1 MWLVIRFFRVK
12 GSSMLPSF
20 KPGQIVFAR
29 KTRNLSINDVVVLK
43 THDNSQIIK
52 RISKIQNREIRVSG
66 DNSEYDSRY
75 YSQKFNSDSVLGK
88 VFFKI

>member
-1 MWLVIRFFRVK
+1 VIRLFRVK
-12 GSSMLPSF
+12 GSSMLPSL

-29 KTRNLSINDVVVLK
+29 KTRNLFVNDVVVLK
-43 THDNSQIIK
+43 TDENSRIIK
-52 RISKIQNREIRVSG
+52 RISKIQNREITVSG

>member
-1 MWLVIRFFRVK
+1 VIRLFRVK

-29 KTRNLSINDVVVLK
+29 KTRNLFVNDVVVLK
-43 THDNSQIIK
+43 TDDNSRIIK

>member
-1 MWLVIRFFRVK
+1 
-12 GSSMLPSF
+12 MLPNF
-20 KPGQIVFAR
+20 KPGQVVFTR
-29 KTRNLSINDVVVLK
+29 RTRNLSVNDVVVLK

-52 RISKIQNREIRVSG
+52 RISKIQDREIRVLG

-88 VFFKI
+88 VSFKI

>member
-1 MWLVIRFFRVK
+1 
-12 GSSMLPSF
+12 MLPNF

-29 KTRNLSINDVVVLK
+29 KTRNLSVNDVVVLK

-52 RISKIQNREIRVSG
+52 RISKIQDREIRVYG
-66 DNSEYDSRY
+66 DNSEYDSEY
-75 YSQKFNSDSVLGK
+75 YSQKFNSDSVLAK

>member
-1 MWLVIRFFRVK
+1 
-12 GSSMLPSF
+12 MLPNF

-29 KTRNLSINDVVVLK
+29 KTRNLSVNDVVVLK

-52 RISKIQNREIRVSG
+52 RISKIQDREIWVYG
-66 DNSEYDSRY
+66 DNSEYDSEY
-75 YSQKFNSDSVLGK
+75 YSQKFNFDSVLGK

>member
-1 MWLVIRFFRVK
+1 
-12 GSSMLPSF
+12 MLPNF

-29 KTRNLSINDVVVLK
+29 KTRNLSVNDVVVLK

-52 RISKIQNREIRVSG
+52 RISKIQDREIRVYG

-75 YSQKFNSDSVLGK
+75 MSQKFSPDSVLGK

>member
-1 MWLVIRFFRVK
+1 
-12 GSSMLPSF
+12 MLPNF

-29 KTRNLSINDVVVLK
+29 KTKNLSVNDVVVLK

-52 RISKIQNREIRVSG
+52 RISKIQDREIRVYG
-66 DNSEYDSRY
+66 DNSEYDSEY
-75 YSQKFNSDSVLGK
+75 YSQKFNSDSVLVK

>member
-1 MWLVIRFFRVK
+1 VIRLFRVK

-29 KTRNLSINDVVVLK
+29 KTRNLSVNDVVVLK

-52 RISKIQNREIRVSG
+52 RISKIRNREIRVSG

-75 YSQKFNSDSVLGK
+75 NSQKFNPDSVLGK

>member
-1 MWLVIRFFRVK
+1 
-12 GSSMLPSF
+12 MLPSF

-29 KTRNLSINDVVVLK
+29 KTRNLFVNDVVVLK
-43 THDNSQIIK
+43 TDDNSRIIK
-52 RISKIQNREIRVSG
+52 RITKIQNREIRVSG

-75 YSQKFNSDSVLGK
+75 YSQKFISDSVLGK

>member
-1 MWLVIRFFRVK
+1 MGFDGPNFYNLVCCFET
-12 GSSMLPSF
+12 S
-20 KPGQIVFAR
+20 Q
-29 KTRNLSINDVVVLK
+29 DVVVLK
-43 THDNSQIIK
+43 TDDNSQIIK

>member
-1 MWLVIRFFRVK
+1 
-12 GSSMLPSF
+12 MLPNF
-20 KPGQIVFAR
+20 KPGQIVFAK
-29 KTRNLSINDVVVLK
+29 KTRNLFVNDVVVLK
-43 THDNSQIIK
+43 TDDDSRIIK
-52 RISKIQNREIRVSG
+52 RITKIQNREIRVSG

>member
-1 MWLVIRFFRVK
+1 
-12 GSSMLPSF
+12 MLPSL

-29 KTRNLSINDVVVLK
+29 KTRNLSVNDVVVLK
-43 THDNSQIIK
+43 TDDNSQIIK

-75 YSQKFNSDSVLGK
+75 YSQKFYNQ
-88 VFFKI
+88 

>member
-1 MWLVIRFFRVK
+1 
-12 GSSMLPSF
+12 MLPSF

-75 YSQKFNSDSVLGK
+75 YSQKFNSDRVLGK

>member
-1 MWLVIRFFRVK
+1 
-12 GSSMLPSF
+12 MLPNF

-29 KTRNLSINDVVVLK
+29 KTRNLSVNDVVVLK

-75 YSQKFNSDSVLGK
+75 YSQRLNSDSVLGK

>member
-1 MWLVIRFFRVK
+1 
-12 GSSMLPSF
+12 MLPNF
-20 KPGQIVFAR
+20 KSGQIVLAR
-29 KTRNLSINDVVVLK
+29 KTRCLSVNDVVVIK

-52 RISKIQNREIRVSG
+52 RISKIQDKEIRVSG
-66 DNSEYDSRY
+66 DNSEYDSEY

>member
-1 MWLVIRFFRVK
+1 
-12 GSSMLPSF
+12 MLPNF
-20 KPGQIVFAR
+20 KPGQVVFTR
-29 KTRNLSINDVVVLK
+29 RTRNLSVNDVVVLK
-43 THDNSQIIK
+43 THDDSQIIK
-52 RISKIQNREIRVSG
+52 RISKIQDREIRVLG

>member
-1 MWLVIRFFRVK
+1 
-12 GSSMLPSF
+12 MLPSF

-29 KTRNLSINDVVVLK
+29 KTRNLSVNDVVVLK

-66 DNSEYDSRY
+66 DNFEYDSRY
-75 YSQKFNSDSVLGK
+75 YSRKFNSDSVLGK

>member
-1 MWLVIRFFRVK
+1 
-12 GSSMLPSF
+12 MLPNF
-20 KPGQIVFAR
+20 KSGQIVLAR
-29 KTRNLSINDVVVLK
+29 KTRCLSVNDVVVIK

-52 RISKIQNREIRVSG
+52 RISNIKDKEIRVSG
-66 DNSEYDSRY
+66 DNSEYDSEY

>member
-1 MWLVIRFFRVK
+1 
-12 GSSMLPSF
+12 MLPSF

-29 KTRNLSINDVVVLK
+29 KTRNLSVNDVVVLK

-66 DNSEYDSRY
+66 DNSEYYSRY
-75 YSQKFNSDSVLGK
+75 YSQIFNSDSVLGK